1 MEGYNN
7 HGKELIRL
15 FCAYGKNRRKLHLF
29 RRQRWLL
36 ETTKKAPV
44 NLPEKLKF
52 IGPGVV
58 LAAMAIGSGELI
70 LTPRSAA
77 QYGFA
82 LLWVTVLTIVYKAA
96 FSEGLARLTIA
107 SGDDVFRAL
116 DWLPGGRH
124 WFQYFI
130 ILVFSLDMIGYGGIA
145 LACGSALSG
154 LFPGLDIRVV
164 ALFTIIL
171 VPILLYTG
179 SYPLF
184 EKIVVAMC
192 AVLLV
197 GLLYT
202 LFQVPLP
209 GNQIASGLVPKI
221 PQGSIA
227 TIMGLMGWIGA
238 GTTTMLYSTWINEK
252 IGKARNEDEYRRWL
266 STMRI
271 DCIAS
276 YTLMFGISFAFLAMG
291 VATLHTHGIV
301 PEKQQ
306 IMFTLSRMLDSVPRG
321 RETFLVVA
329 FFALFSTVVSCMD
342 GKSRAIASMLT
353 GFSPRFSN
361 KLRSY
366 RIVMCAYLVVMA
378 ITILLGDKQPA
389 AVINTIA
396 AMNAVV
402 FGLLGFVLLYLDH
415 KLPVYAQGHLVL
427 RSIVFAG
434 SAIFLGVAF
443 LKLL

>member
-1 MEGYNN
+1 MDT
-7 HGKELIRL
+7 I
-15 FCAYGKNRRKLHLF
+15 
-29 RRQRWLL
+29 
-36 ETTKKAPV
+36 KKAPV
-44 NLPEKLKF
+44 NLREKLKF

-58 LAAMAIGSGELI
+58 LAALAIGSGELI

-96 FSEGLARLTIA
+96 FSESLARLTIA
-107 SGDDVFRAL
+107 SGDDVFRAF
-116 DWLPGGRH
+116 DWLPGPRH
-124 WFQYFI
+124 WAQYII

-154 LFPGLDIRVV
+154 LFPGLDIRIIAICAV
-164 ALFTIIL
+164 IL
-171 VPILLYTG
+171 VPILLYSG
-179 SYPLF
+179 SYPFF
-184 EKIVVAMC
+184 EKVVVVMC
-192 AVLLV
+192 AILLV

-202 LFQVPLP
+202 LFQIPLP
-209 GNQIASGLVPKI
+209 GKQITQGLAPKI

-238 GTTTMLYSTWINEK
+238 GTTTLLYSSWINEK
-252 IGKARNEDEYRRWL
+252 IGKAKNEKEYRRWL

-276 YTLMFGISFAFLAMG
+276 YTLMIGISFAFLSLG
-291 VATLHTHGIV
+291 VATLHTQGIV

-306 IMFTLSRMLDSVPRG
+306 IMSTLSGMLDSIPRG

-353 GFSPRFSN
+353 GFSPWFSN
-361 KLRSY
+361 KLKSY
-366 RIVMCAYLVVMA
+366 RIVMGAYLAVMA
-378 ITILLGDKQPA
+378 VTILLGDNQPA
-389 AVINTIA
+389 IVINTIA

-402 FGLLGFVLLYLDH
+402 FGLLGFVLLYLDR
-415 KLPVYAQGHLVL
+415 KLPVYARGNLVL
-427 RSIVFAG
+427 RCIVFAG
-434 SAIFLGVAF
+434 STIFLGVACM
-443 LKLL
+443 KLL

>member
-1 MEGYNN
+1 
-7 HGKELIRL
+7 
-15 FCAYGKNRRKLHLF
+15 
-29 RRQRWLL
+29 L

-44 NLPEKLKF
+44 NLREKIKF

-58 LAAMAIGSGELI
+58 LAALAIGSGELI

-82 LLWVTVLTIVYKAA
+82 LLWVTVLTIVYKAT
-96 FSEGLARLTIA
+96 FSESLARLTIA
-107 SGDDVFRAL
+107 SGDDVFQAF
-116 DWLPGGRH
+116 DWLPGPRH
-124 WFQYFI
+124 WAQYFI

-154 LFPGLDIRVV
+154 LLPGIDIRII
-164 ALFTIIL
+164 ALCATVL

-179 SYPLF
+179 SYPFF
-184 EKIVVAMC
+184 EKIVIVMC
-192 AVLLV
+192 AILLV

-202 LFQVPLP
+202 LFQIPLP
-209 GNQIASGLVPKI
+209 GNQIAHGLVPKI

-227 TIMGLMGWIGA
+227 TIMGLMGWVGA
-238 GTTTMLYSTWINEK
+238 GTTTLLYSSWINEK
-252 IGKARNEDEYRRWL
+252 IGKARNEEEYRQWL

-271 DCIAS
+271 DCITS
-276 YTLMFGISFAFLAMG
+276 YTLIIGISFAFLAMG
-291 VATLHTHGIV
+291 VATLHTQGIV

-306 IMFTLSRMLDSVPRG
+306 IMSTLSSMLDSIPRG
-321 RETFLVVA
+321 RETFLIVA

-353 GFSPRFSN
+353 GFSSRFSN
-361 KLRSY
+361 KLKSY
-366 RIVMCAYLVVMA
+366 RIVMGAYLAVMA
-378 ITILLGDKQPA
+378 VTILLGNDQPA
-389 AVINTIA
+389 IVINTIA

-415 KLPVYAQGHLVL
+415 KLPVYAQGNLVL
-427 RSIVFAG
+427 RCIVFAG
-434 SAIFLGVAF
+434 STIFLGVACM
-443 LKLL
+443 KLL